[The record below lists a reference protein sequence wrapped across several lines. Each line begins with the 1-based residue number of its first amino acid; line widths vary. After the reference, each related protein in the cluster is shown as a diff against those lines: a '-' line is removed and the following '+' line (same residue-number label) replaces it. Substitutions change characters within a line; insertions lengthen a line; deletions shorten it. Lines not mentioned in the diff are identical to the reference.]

1 MSSDSSFIHTAI
13 LPNMNVS
20 LYEALV
26 TDLPTSG
33 DVMDGIRADAEHVN
47 NIVEG
52 ISILTQSE
60 EIYDSTFPGIHM
72 VYPVSRSW
80 IFTTEGLTGFIGYSV
95 WSSTSLHTSCCVA
108 VTRGTNSHPAV
119 VFTDPIV
126 PVAFWIN
133 SSELFA
139 NGRPGMILRYYKA
152 ISWSRIHCQI
162 TFSKASNYRCVL
174 DSGSLYFCSWGL
186 L

>member
-72 VYPVSRSW
+72 VYPVSRS
-80 IFTTEGLTGFIGYSV
+80 
-95 WSSTSLHTSCCVA
+95 
-108 VTRGTNSHPAV
+108 
-119 VFTDPIV
+119 
-126 PVAFWIN
+126 
-133 SSELFA
+133 
-139 NGRPGMILRYYKA
+139 
-152 ISWSRIHCQI
+152 
-162 TFSKASNYRCVL
+162 
-174 DSGSLYFCSWGL
+174 
-186 L
+186 